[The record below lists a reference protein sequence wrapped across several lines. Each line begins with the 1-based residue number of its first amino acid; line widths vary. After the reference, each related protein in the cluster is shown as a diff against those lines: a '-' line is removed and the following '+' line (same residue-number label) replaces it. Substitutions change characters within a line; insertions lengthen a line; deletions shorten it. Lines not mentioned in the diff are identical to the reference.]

1 MFIMTHWHNRQ
12 PIFRQLADQITQQ
25 ILQGVWKEGEALPSV
40 RSISADM
47 KINHLTVMKGY
58 QLLVDEGLV
67 EKKRGQGMFVAQGA
81 IQQLRSAEKARFLE
95 QQIPQ
100 IADTLQRLDM
110 SVDELVQQL
119 NPHMKGDQ

>member
-1 MFIMTHWHNRQ
+1 MTHWHDRQ

-81 IQQLRSAEKARFLE
+81 IQQLRSTEKARFLE

>member
-1 MFIMTHWHNRQ
+1 MTNWHDRQ

-25 ILQGVWKEGEALPSV
+25 ILQGIWHDGDALPSV
-40 RSISADM
+40 RSLSADM

-81 IQQLRSAEKARFLE
+81 KLKLLADEKMRFLKQQL
-95 QQIPQ
+95 PQ

-110 SVDELVQQL
+110 SLDEFIQQL
-119 NPHMKGDQ
+119 KPHMKGDQ

>member
-1 MFIMTHWHNRQ
+1 MFIMTHWHDRQ

-81 IQQLRSAEKARFLE
+81 IQQLRSEEKARFLE